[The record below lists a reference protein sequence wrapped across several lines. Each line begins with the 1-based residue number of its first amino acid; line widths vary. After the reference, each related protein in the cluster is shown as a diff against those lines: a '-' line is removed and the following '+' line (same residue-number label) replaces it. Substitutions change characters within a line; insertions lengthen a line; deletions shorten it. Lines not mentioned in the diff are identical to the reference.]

1 MDIPSNIIEA
11 VRETKAEIAQPTTAK
26 PRKPYMKE
34 SSKCILHAVGNGLR
48 TSASIANALKEP
60 KNKIQS
66 RLWHLKDQGLLIG
79 EKKQGSLE
87 FKYYLNTEQPKLGQ
101 VDLTPKKRKY
111 TKRVAKVANVAKVEK
126 VVEKVEQPMLGK
138 YARELEVEVSRLTQ
152 RVSALE
158 LSLIE
163 KDKELWTVESELFD
177 KKAIIT
183 YLEGKLA
190 TKGVGL

>member
-11 VRETKAEIAQPTTAK
+11 VRETKADLTTSKPTQK
-26 PRKPYMKE
+26 KWFKE
-34 SSKCILHAVGNGLR
+34 STKRILHAVGNGLR
-48 TSASIANALKEP
+48 TASSISHALKEP
-60 KNKIQS
+60 KAKIQS

-101 VDLTPKKRKY
+101 IDLTPKKRKY
-111 TKRVAKVANVAKVEK
+111 TKRVAKVAKLPPVKETTLTAENAKTIV
-126 VVEKVEQPMLGK
+126 QMQMDID
-138 YARELEVEVSRLTQ
+138 RFMQRISNLEVMLTEKEKEVWT
-152 RVSALE
+152 LE
-158 LSLIE
+158 CEI
-163 KDKELWTVESELFD
+163 FD

-190 TKGVGL
+190 LKGVGL

>member
-11 VRETKAEIAQPTTAK
+11 VKNTQADLTTSKPTQK
-26 PRKPYMKE
+26 KWFKE
-34 SSKCILHAVGNGLR
+34 STKRILHAVGNGLR
-48 TSASIANALKEP
+48 TASSISHALKEP
-60 KNKIQS
+60 KAKIQS

-111 TKRVAKVANVAKVEK
+111 TKRVAKVVS
-126 VVEKVEQPMLGK
+126 VEKVETPRENINRVAELQKDIDRMMQRISNPEVMLTEK
-138 YARELEVEVSRLTQ
+138 EKEVWTLECE
-152 RVSALE
+152 
-158 LSLIE
+158 I
-163 KDKELWTVESELFD
+163 FD

-190 TKGVGL
+190 LKGVGL

>member
-34 SSKCILHAVGNGLR
+34 SSKRILHAVGNGLR
-48 TSASIANALKEP
+48 TATSISHALKEP

-111 TKRVAKVANVAKVEK
+111 TKRVAKVVTAKD
-126 VVEKVEQPMLGK
+126 VVTQPLKDQSMLGR
-138 YARELEVEVSRLTQ
+138 YARELEVKLADITSKL
-152 RVSALE
+152 AAIE

-163 KDKELWTVESELFD
+163 KDKEVWVLESEILD

-190 TKGVGL
+190 LKGASL

>member
-34 SSKCILHAVGNGLR
+34 SSKRILHAVGNGLR
-48 TSASIANALKEP
+48 TATSISHALKEP

-66 RLWHLKDQGLLIG
+66 RLWHLKEQGLLIG

-111 TKRVAKVANVAKVEK
+111 TKRAPKVVR

-138 YARELEVEVSRLTQ
+138 YARELEVKLT
-152 RVSALE
+152 E
-158 LSLIE
+158 
-163 KDKELWTVESELFD
+163 
-177 KKAIIT
+177 IT
-183 YLEGKLA
+183 NKLA
-190 TKGVGL
+190 NLEVA

>member
-11 VRETKAEIAQPTTAK
+11 VKNTQADLTTSKPTQK
-26 PRKPYMKE
+26 KWFKE
-34 SSKCILHAVGNGLR
+34 STKRILHAVGNGLR
-48 TSASIANALKEP
+48 TASSISHALKEP
-60 KNKIQS
+60 KAKIQS

-111 TKRVAKVANVAKVEK
+111 TKRVAKVVNVAKVET
-126 VVEKVEQPMLGK
+126 P
-138 YARELEVEVSRLTQ
+138 RENINRVAELQKDIDRMMQRISNLEVMLTEKEKEVWT
-152 RVSALE
+152 LE
-158 LSLIE
+158 CEI
-163 KDKELWTVESELFD
+163 FD

-190 TKGVGL
+190 LKGVGL

>member
-1 MDIPSNIIEA
+1 MDIPSEIIEA

-34 SSKCILHAVGNGLR
+34 SSKRILHAVGNGLR
-48 TSASIANALKEP
+48 TATSISHALKEP
-60 KNKIQS
+60 KHKIQS

-111 TKRVAKVANVAKVEK
+111 TKRVAKVAKVEK
-126 VVEKVEQPMLGK
+126 VVTEVPTIR
-138 YARELEVEVSRLTQ
+138 RETKEENELKIEVSRLVQ
-152 RVSALE
+152 RISNLE
-158 LSLIE
+158 VMLTE
-163 KDKELWTVESELFD
+163 KEKEVWTLECEIFD

-190 TKGVGL
+190 LKGVGL